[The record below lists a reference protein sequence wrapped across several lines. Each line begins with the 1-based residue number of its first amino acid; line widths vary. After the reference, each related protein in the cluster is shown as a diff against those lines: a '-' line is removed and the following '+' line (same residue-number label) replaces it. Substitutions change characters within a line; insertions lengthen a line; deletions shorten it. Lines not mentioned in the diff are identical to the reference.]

1 MFMFK
6 LLDFID
12 SLAFFFVG
20 FALGIILFNPGS
32 IIVGVMGC
40 VGLVVVEYLRDR
52 AIQLEIAS
60 KWEQVYQNY
69 SCSGYDENGKYNFV
83 NDVIDI

>member
-20 FALGIILFNPGS
+20 FALGIMLFNPGS

-40 VGLVVVEYLRDR
+40 IGLVVVEYLRNR
-52 AIQLEIAS
+52 AIQLKIAE
-60 KWEQVYQNY
+60 KWERFY
-69 SCSGYDENGKYNFV
+69 ENTK
-83 NDVIDI
+83 DV